1 MVEVGSMDF
10 ESVVGQRRVVGNLI
24 ASISNGK
31 MAHAFLLTGQ
41 QGVGKDALALA
52 LALGMN
58 CRNQTPG
65 GCGGCA
71 ACARLLR
78 LEDPGFHFI
87 HPVPSRP
94 KTMKAEKYNEI
105 LHDRAVRRLENPYKA
120 VNFAPELSTPPVIGI
135 DTVRALRQEA
145 RLMLF
150 GGGKRVVLISHAEKM
165 TVPAANSLLK
175 ILEEP
180 PEDTV
185 LLLTTSVPGQMLS
198 TILSRCQRIRL
209 DMLSDQDI
217 EEALIRRWL
226 VPAER
231 ARVLARM
238 SGGSMQRALELS
250 DDDFEWKRDSAFE
263 LLETLV
269 AENPIVRIDGFEI
282 LQKNTDKPVLRE
294 VLQILL
300 MLLRDLQQLRLM
312 QRDRLLNADRLNR
325 LEAFQERHPAL
336 DLDRMSRGVLRAID
350 FIQKNVY
357 LPLVLFSLDQLHL
370 QQER

>member
-1 MVEVGSMDF
+1 MVMSIRILKRR
-10 ESVVGQRRVVGNLI
+10 GQRRVIGNLI

-31 MAHAFLLTGQ
+31 MAHAYLLTGQ
-41 QGVGKDALALA
+41 QGGIDALALA
-52 LALGMN
+52 LARDELPESDSGRM
-58 CRNQTPG
+58 RPRVA
-65 GCGGCA
+65 CG
-71 ACARLLR
+71 RMLR

-105 LHDRAVRRLENPYKA
+105 LHERAVQRLLNPYKA
-120 VNFAPELSTPPVIGI
+120 VNFAPELSTPPAIGI
-135 DTVRALRQEA
+135 DAVRALRQEA

-209 DMLSDQDI
+209 DMISDQDI
-217 EEALIRRWL
+217 EEALIRRWQ

-231 ARVLARM
+231 ARVLP
-238 SGGSMQRALELS
+238 E
-250 DDDFEWKRDSAFE
+250 
-263 LLETLV
+263 
-269 AENPIVRIDGFEI
+269 
-282 LQKNTDKPVLRE
+282 
-294 VLQILL
+294 
-300 MLLRDLQQLRLM
+300 
-312 QRDRLLNADRLNR
+312 
-325 LEAFQERHPAL
+325 
-336 DLDRMSRGVLRAID
+336 
-350 FIQKNVY
+350 
-357 LPLVLFSLDQLHL
+357 
-370 QQER
+370 

>member
-1 MVEVGSMDF
+1 MDF

-65 GCGGCA
+65 GCGRCVTCG
-71 ACARLLR
+71 RMLR

-325 LEAFQERHPAL
+325 LEAFLERHPAL